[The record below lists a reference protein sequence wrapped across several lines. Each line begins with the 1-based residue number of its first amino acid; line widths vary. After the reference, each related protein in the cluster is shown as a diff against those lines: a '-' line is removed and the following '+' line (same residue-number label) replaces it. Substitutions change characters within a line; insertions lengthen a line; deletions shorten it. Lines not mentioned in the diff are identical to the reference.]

1 MSLRRVTVSLEE
13 DPSGAR
19 DVFSSFITELVTVL
33 EDRQDRE
40 ELRIVNKG
48 Q

>member
-1 MSLRRVTVSLEE
+1 MTVDLEE
-13 DPSGAR
+13 DPGSAR
-19 DVFSSFITELVTVL
+19 DEFSSFVTEVVTML

-40 ELRIVNKG
+40 ELRIVNKR